1 MGHTTIMKEQII
13 ITFQTNS
20 VKTIHDTIEDH
31 LKLGWLVYRLALDV
45 YKGTGIVIM
54 ERKLKKNKPLT

>member
-1 MGHTTIMKEQII
+1 MKEQII
-13 ITFQTNS
+13 ISFQTNS

-31 LKLGWLVYRLALDV
+31 LKMGWLVYRLALNV

-54 ERKLKKNKPLT
+54 QRKLRKNKDLT